1 MSLNK
6 MDRTLLWGLGIV
18 TAAIMIPG
26 CATLMETPPSTED
39 TRPAGVGRVPS
50 VTPFASPSPV
60 VSTSPLAPTPAESSE
75 SASGATNTSV
85 SKNSRKRIA
94 VTPETSPSASR
105 GASSADESVTYINGY
120 SFCGASA
127 GEAQP
132 CIDKGGL
139 VLYYPAGVTTLAGHD
154 YMGWSW
160 MDDLPVGRKVVIKSG
175 ALAGT
180 YRVYGNGFSTNKMFP
195 ANGKGADVALQTC
208 EGNGIGFSFLRRA

>member
-1 MSLNK
+1 MKLNK

-18 TAAIMIPG
+18 SAAIMIPG
-26 CATLMETPPSTED
+26 CATIMATPPSTED
-39 TRPAGVGRVPS
+39 TRPAGVELVPS
-50 VTPFASPSPV
+50 VPPWASPSPTASV
-60 VSTSPLAPTPAESSE
+60 TPVTPKTESSE

-85 SKNSRKRIA
+85 SKNSRKRVA

-105 GASSADESVTYINGY
+105 SASSADESVTYINGY